1 MILPNLT
8 ICYVTGRVEPRFE
21 WFADSLHRE
30 TEGDYEGIDLVIVD
44 YWTDENGGS
53 EGPDPK
59 VRRDYFANRARTDHV
74 LVPPKPTVW
83 QGRHRLTRTN
93 YFAAANARN
102 TGICHADDGWIAY
115 ADDLAA
121 LAPGW
126 LAEVRRAQREGY
138 VALGAYR
145 KVVGVDVRGGLL
157 VHPRDP
163 QRPETPQGVD
173 SRWTLAGPDLE
184 PVPVSGAVMYGCS
197 VAMPVEALLACNGW
211 DERADARGLGS
222 EDYLTGMLLERC
234 GYEFRYCRRMLTIE
248 EDHATATPFVREIA
262 ALPGRPDASHVILG
276 LVRDSDVREAPNYF
290 PEGGIREVRRR
301 VLAGEDFPN
310 AAIPEHDWYSGT
322 PLREL

>member
-1 MILPNLT
+1 MSRLT
-8 ICYVTGRVEPRFE
+8 ICYITGRLEPRFE

-30 TEGDYEGIDLVIVD
+30 TRGDYAGINVLVVD
-44 YWTDENGGS
+44 YWADGNGGE
-53 EGPDPK
+53 EGPDPQE
-59 VRRDYFANRARTDHV
+59 RRAYFENRSHHPLRV
-74 LVPPKPTVW
+74 VPPKPTVW
-83 QGRHRLTRTN
+83 QGKHRLTRQN

-102 TGICHADDGWIAY
+102 TGVCYAADGWIAY

-126 LAEVRRAQREGY
+126 LAEVRRAEREGY
-138 VALGAYR
+138 IALGAYR
-145 KVVGVDVRGGLL
+145 KVVGVEVCDGKIVRPSDL
-157 VHPRDP
+157 
-163 QRPETPQGVD
+163 QEPENEQGVD
-173 SRWTLAGPDLE
+173 SRWSLGEGLE
-184 PVPVSGAVMYGCS
+184 PVAVSGAVMYGCS
-197 VAMPVEALLACNGW
+197 VAMPVEALLVCNGW

-234 GYEFRYCRRMLTIE
+234 GYAFRYCRRMLTIE

-301 VLAGEDFPN
+301 VLSGGEFPS
-310 AAIPEHDWYSGT
+310 AKIPEHDWYSGT
-322 PLREL
+322 RLEEL